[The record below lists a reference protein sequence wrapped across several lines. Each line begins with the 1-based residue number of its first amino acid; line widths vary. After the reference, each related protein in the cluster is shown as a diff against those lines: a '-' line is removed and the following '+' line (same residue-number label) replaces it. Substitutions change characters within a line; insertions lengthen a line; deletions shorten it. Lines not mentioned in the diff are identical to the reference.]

1 MKKGGGIIK
10 VYHNLKESIF
20 KFDTGRIIF
29 YFSSENNL
37 FKFKDKIIWHRNWM
51 QESLSNRFNLNITN
65 DNLSDIVL
73 YRKIEKR
80 GFLIITEKGEIIEW
94 PNQIRLD
101 GDRLTRSEFP
111 ELRNVSMQ
119 K

>member
-1 MKKGGGIIK
+1 MKGSDTIK

-20 KFDTGRIIF
+20 KFDTGKIIF

-51 QESLSNRFNLNITN
+51 QESLSNRFNLNIAN

-80 GFLIITEKGEIIEW
+80 GFLIITERGEIIEW

-101 GDRLTRSEFP
+101 GDKLTRSEFP
-111 ELRNVSMQ
+111 ELRSVSMQ